1 MLLAIYQIQGTVFLS
16 EVIYNFFLPLL
27 GKFFFFCKAES
38 YKDMFI
44 RNFIKVMITEIKM
57 SNYDL

>member
-1 MLLAIYQIQGTVFLS
+1 MLLAIYQIEGTVFLS

-27 GKFFFFCKAES
+27 GKFFFYKAES
-38 YKDMFI
+38 YKYMFI

-57 SNYDL
+57 SNYNL